1 MKTLVVFDESYT
13 SRLKEHRVNP
23 EFIGDALGERA
34 KSANDWMVH
43 AVVGLNF
50 SDLDCTSGTPA
61 VQECALVVANP
72 LGLSVVFVSKM
83 WGGTGSLIRAANVT
97 VAGAGDLWDDRIGQE
112 RKQAALERLKKLHGE
127 FWNGMKTLGA
137 MAD

>member
-1 MKTLVVFDESYT
+1 MRTQVVFVESYT

-23 EFIGDALGERA
+23 EFIGDALGEKA
-34 KSANDWMVH
+34 KSANDWLVH
-43 AVVGLNF
+43 AVIGLNF
-50 SDLDCTSGTPA
+50 ADLDCTSKTPA
-61 VQECALVVANP
+61 SVECALVVANP
-72 LGLSVVFVSKM
+72 LGLSAVFVSTM
-83 WGGTGSLIRAANVT
+83 WGGTGSLIRAANAT

-112 RKQAALERLKKLHGE
+112 RKQAVLERLKKLHGE